1 MDVYLRSGGRSFR
14 GPWFV
19 IELAE
24 ADDESVYCNPHEMA
38 SKMTTKDFFASGT
51 PTQFDFALTLYDRA
65 LRLKAESKS
74 SKPENVIKLD
84 KW

>member
-1 MDVYLRSGGRSFR
+1 
-14 GPWFV
+14 
-19 IELAE
+19 
-24 ADDESVYCNPHEMA
+24 MA
-38 SKMTTKDFFASGT
+38 SKTKDFFESGT
-51 PTQFDFALTLYDRA
+51 SAQYEWVLGHYDQA